1 MGFGRIRSRLG
12 VFVARGRT
20 AGRKAVS
27 FIRKELGRG
36 KAVSDFVGLGCFLGN
51 VYRHGEA

>member
-20 AGRKAVS
+20 AGGKAVS
-27 FIRKELGRG
+27 FIRKELGE
-36 KAVSDFVGLGCFLGN
+36 AVSDFCWLLARFSLFL
-51 VYRHGEA
+51 A